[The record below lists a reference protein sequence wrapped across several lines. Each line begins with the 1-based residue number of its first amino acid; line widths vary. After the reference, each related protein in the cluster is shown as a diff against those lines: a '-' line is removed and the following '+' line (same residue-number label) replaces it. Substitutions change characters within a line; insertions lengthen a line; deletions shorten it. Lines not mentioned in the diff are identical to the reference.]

1 MIAFIAIGASLVTLI
16 IVASYISNAD
26 RFSEREQAVI
36 LPNYIVAIA
45 FLLIMF
51 TLSLRD
57 VFEV

>member
-1 MIAFIAIGASLVTLI
+1 MIAFMAIGASLIALITVT
-16 IVASYISNAD
+16 SYISN

-51 TLSLRD
+51 TASLRD
-57 VFEV
+57 VLEV

>member
-1 MIAFIAIGASLVTLI
+1 MIAFMAIGASLIALI
-16 IVASYISNAD
+16 IVTSYISN

-51 TLSLRD
+51 TASLRD
-57 VFEV
+57 VLEV

>member
-1 MIAFIAIGASLVTLI
+1 MIVFIAIGASLVTLI